1 MSDVHA
7 LLDGTT
13 YPSCPDC
20 AINRPGRHAIVT
32 RVRIPD
38 AVGSFWWCQ
47 TCGAE
52 LDDADLTTQG
62 QGQAQGQAQ
71 GQGPQRQKRG

>member
-1 MSDVHA
+1 MSAVNDLFEEDA
-7 LLDGTT
+7 IQ
-13 YPSCPDC
+13 CPQC
-20 AINRPGRHAIVT
+20 AINRPGRRALVT

-52 LDDADLTTQG
+52 LDDADLDK
-62 QGQAQGQAQ
+62 
-71 GQGPQRQKRG
+71 KRG